1 MAPWV
6 LVPGAVKKSLKHA
19 KKNFA
24 FTIILNENACY
35 NIENGRLIGRL

>member
-6 LVPGAVKKSLKHA
+6 LDSGTIKKSLKHA

-24 FTIILNENACY
+24 FTIIQNVNACY
-35 NIENGRLIGRL
+35 DLKNE